1 MRRKALK
8 INKIK
13 INAFGNLKNKN
24 IELKKINI
32 IYGKNESGKST
43 LQNFIINML
52 YGISKNKN
60 GKFESDYDKYNPW
73 SGEEY
78 SGKIEYQLDNN
89 KIYNVYRDFDKKNPE
104 IYDEYSNNISNE
116 FNIDK
121 KLGNTFFMEQTNID
135 REIMTSTVASMQ
147 NETQIDKNTQNL
159 LVQKVANLA
168 ESGEEDVSYKKAIAK
183 LDKLLLNEVGT
194 DKSQDRPINIAKNKL
209 NKLNN
214 ELDEIKDIEN
224 DKYLI
229 EEKNKEYTENL
240 NFAEKNKK
248 IYLEIKNIIDENN
261 SENQKIEIKEKIYK
275 ENNEKIEKIKSE
287 KIEKNNKKNKI
298 INYFLLF
305 LILLI
310 NILSFIFIK
319 NKIINIIIFL
329 LIPIW
334 ILINLIKNKNKKIK
348 NNKIQIN
355 TLEKNNDELKEEIN
369 NLKNKLINK
378 NNEEKNK
385 LINKYGEE
393 IEELFNNNIYDVINN
408 NNNEINQYNLEIHK
422 LKLDLENIEPKL
434 EKMVNLIEEIQI
446 EEENIKKLNE
456 EKDVFLETKEI
467 IENAYEEMKNNVT
480 PKFNICLSEYIDKI
494 SGGKYNNIKIN
505 DGIQVE
511 LINGKLIPIEK
522 LSEGTIEQIY
532 LALRLSVIDQI
543 SKEKLPIFLDETFA
557 YYDDERLAA
566 TLKFINSV
574 QNQTII
580 FTCTNREIEIL
591 EQLGIEYNLIR
602 L

>member
-1 MRRKALK
+1 MK

-43 LQNFIINML
+43 LQKFIINML

-89 KIYNVYRDFDKKNPE
+89 KIYNVYRDFNKKNPE

-121 KLGNTFFMEQTNID
+121 KLGNTFFIEQTNID

-224 DKYLI
+224 DKYII

-248 IYLEIKNIIDENN
+248 IYSEIKNIMDENN
-261 SENQKIEIKEKIYK
+261 SENQKIEIKEKI
-275 ENNEKIEKIKSE
+275 KIE

-385 LINKYGEE
+385 LINKYGKE

-422 LKLDLENIEPKL
+422 IKLDLENIEPK
-434 EKMVNLIEEIQI
+434 
-446 EEENIKKLNE
+446 
-456 EKDVFLETKEI
+456 
-467 IENAYEEMKNNVT
+467 
-480 PKFNICLSEYIDKI
+480 
-494 SGGKYNNIKIN
+494 
-505 DGIQVE
+505 
-511 LINGKLIPIEK
+511 
-522 LSEGTIEQIY
+522 
-532 LALRLSVIDQI
+532 
-543 SKEKLPIFLDETFA
+543 
-557 YYDDERLAA
+557 
-566 TLKFINSV
+566 
-574 QNQTII
+574 
-580 FTCTNREIEIL
+580 
-591 EQLGIEYNLIR
+591 
-602 L
+602 

>member
-1 MRRKALK
+1 MK

-89 KIYNVYRDFDKKNPE
+89 KIYNVYRDFNKKNPE

-355 TLEKNNDELKEEIN
+355 TLEKNNNELKEEIN

-511 LINGKLIPIEK
+511 LTNGKLIPIEK

>member
-1 MRRKALK
+1 MK

-78 SGKIEYQLDNN
+78 SGKIEYKLDNN
-89 KIYNVYRDFDKKNPE
+89 KIYNVYRDFNKKNPE

-121 KLGNTFFMEQTNID
+121 KLGNTFFIEQTNID

-248 IYLEIKNIIDENN
+248 IYSEIKNIMDENN

-275 ENNEKIEKIKSE
+275 ENNEKIEKIKIE

-310 NILSFIFIK
+310 NIL
-319 NKIINIIIFL
+319 
-329 LIPIW
+329 
-334 ILINLIKNKNKKIK
+334 
-348 NNKIQIN
+348 
-355 TLEKNNDELKEEIN
+355 EKNNNELKEEIN

-467 IENAYEEMKNNVT
+467 IESSYEEMKNNVT

-511 LINGKLIPIEK
+511 LANGKLIPIEK

-574 QNQTII
+574 QNQAII
-580 FTCTNREIEIL
+580 FTCTNRETEIL
-591 EQLGIEYNLIR
+591 EQLGIEYNLIG

>member
-1 MRRKALK
+1 MK

-89 KIYNVYRDFDKKNPE
+89 KIYNVYRDFNKKNPE

-121 KLGNTFFMEQTNID
+121 KLGNTFFIEQTNID

-248 IYLEIKNIIDENN
+248 IYSEIKNIMDENN

-275 ENNEKIEKIKSE
+275 ENNEKIEKIKIE

-334 ILINLIKNKNKKIK
+334 ILINLIKNKNKNKNKKIK

-355 TLEKNNDELKEEIN
+355 TLEKNNNELKEEIN

-385 LINKYGEE
+385 LINKYGKE

-467 IENAYEEMKNNVT
+467 IENSYEEMKNNVT

-511 LINGKLIPIEK
+511 LTNGKLIPIEK

-574 QNQTII
+574 QNQAII
-580 FTCTNREIEIL
+580 FTCTNRETEIL
-591 EQLGIEYNLIR
+591 EQLGIEYNLIG

>member
-1 MRRKALK
+1 MK

-89 KIYNVYRDFDKKNPE
+89 KIYNVYRDFNKKNPE

-574 QNQTII
+574 QNQAII

>member
-1 MRRKALK
+1 MK

>member
-1 MRRKALK
+1 MK

-78 SGKIEYQLDNN
+78 SGKIEYKLDNN
-89 KIYNVYRDFDKKNPE
+89 KIYNVYRDFNKKNPE

-121 KLGNTFFMEQTNID
+121 KLGNTFFIEQTNID

-248 IYLEIKNIIDENN
+248 IYSEIKNIMDENN

-275 ENNEKIEKIKSE
+275 ENNEKIEKIKIE

-298 INYFLLF
+298 IIYFLLF
-305 LILLI
+305 LNLLI

-355 TLEKNNDELKEEIN
+355 TLEKNNNELKEEIN

-467 IENAYEEMKNNVT
+467 IESSYEEMKNNVT

-511 LINGKLIPIEK
+511 LANGKLIPIEK

-574 QNQTII
+574 QNQAII
-580 FTCTNREIEIL
+580 FTCTNRETEIL
-591 EQLGIEYNLIR
+591 EQLGIEYNLIG

>member
-1 MRRKALK
+1 MK

-78 SGKIEYQLDNN
+78 SGKIEYQLDSN
-89 KIYNVYRDFDKKNPE
+89 KIYNVYRDFNKKNPE

-334 ILINLIKNKNKKIK
+334 SLINLIKNKNKKIK

>member
-1 MRRKALK
+1 MK

-89 KIYNVYRDFDKKNPE
+89 KIYNVYRDFNKKNPE

-121 KLGNTFFMEQTNID
+121 KLGNTFFIEQTNID

-248 IYLEIKNIIDENN
+248 IYSEIKNIMDENN

-275 ENNEKIEKIKSE
+275 ENNEKIEKIKIE

-355 TLEKNNDELKEEIN
+355 TLEKNNNELKEEIN

-385 LINKYGEE
+385 LINKYGKE

-467 IENAYEEMKNNVT
+467 IENSYEEMKNNVT

-511 LINGKLIPIEK
+511 LTNGKLIPIEK

-574 QNQTII
+574 QNQAII
-580 FTCTNREIEIL
+580 FTCTNRETEIL
-591 EQLGIEYNLIR
+591 EQLGIEYNLIG

>member
-1 MRRKALK
+1 MK

-89 KIYNVYRDFDKKNPE
+89 KIYNVYRDFNKKNPE

-121 KLGNTFFMEQTNID
+121 KLGNTFFIEQTNID

-168 ESGEEDVSYKKAIAK
+168 ESGEEDISYKKAIAK

-248 IYLEIKNIIDENN
+248 IYSEIKNIMDENN

-275 ENNEKIEKIKSE
+275 ENNEKIEKIKIE
-287 KIEKNNKKNKI
+287 KKEKNNKKNKI

-310 NILSFIFIK
+310 NILSVIFIK

-355 TLEKNNDELKEEIN
+355 TLEKNNNELKEEIN
-369 NLKNKLINK
+369 NLRNKLINK

-385 LINKYGEE
+385 LINKYGKE

-446 EEENIKKLNE
+446 EEKNIKKLNE

-467 IENAYEEMKNNVT
+467 IENSYEEMKNNVT

-511 LINGKLIPIEK
+511 LTNGKLIPIEK

-574 QNQTII
+574 QNQAII
-580 FTCTNREIEIL
+580 FTCTNRETEIL
-591 EQLGIEYNLIR
+591 EQLGIEYNLIG

>member
-1 MRRKALK
+1 MK

-78 SGKIEYQLDNN
+78 SGKIEYKLDNN
-89 KIYNVYRDFDKKNPE
+89 KIYNVYRDFNKKNPE

-121 KLGNTFFMEQTNID
+121 KLGNTFFIEQTNID

-248 IYLEIKNIIDENN
+248 IYSEIKNIMDENN

-275 ENNEKIEKIKSE
+275 ENNEKIEKIKIE

-355 TLEKNNDELKEEIN
+355 TLEKNNNELKEEIN

-393 IEELFNNNIYDVINN
+393 IEELFNNNIHDVINN

-467 IENAYEEMKNNVT
+467 IESSYEEMKNNVT

-511 LINGKLIPIEK
+511 LANGKLIPIEK

-574 QNQTII
+574 QNQAII
-580 FTCTNREIEIL
+580 FTCTNRETEIL
-591 EQLGIEYNLIR
+591 EQLGIEYNLIG

>member
-1 MRRKALK
+1 MK

-89 KIYNVYRDFDKKNPE
+89 KIYNVYRDFNKKNPE

-121 KLGNTFFMEQTNID
+121 KLGNTFFIEQTNID

-248 IYLEIKNIIDENN
+248 IYSEIKNIMDENN

-275 ENNEKIEKIKSE
+275 ENNEKIEKIKIE

-334 ILINLIKNKNKKIK
+334 ILINLIKNKDKKIK

-355 TLEKNNDELKEEIN
+355 TLEKNNNELKEEIN

-385 LINKYGEE
+385 LINKYGKE

-467 IENAYEEMKNNVT
+467 IENSYEEMKNNVT

-511 LINGKLIPIEK
+511 LTNGKLIPIEK

-574 QNQTII
+574 QNQAII
-580 FTCTNREIEIL
+580 FTCTNRETEIL
-591 EQLGIEYNLIR
+591 EQLGIEYNLIG

>member
-1 MRRKALK
+1 MK

-89 KIYNVYRDFDKKNPE
+89 KIYNVYRDFNKKNPE

-121 KLGNTFFMEQTNID
+121 KLGNTFFIEQTNID

-194 DKSQDRPINIAKNKL
+194 DKSQDRPINIARNKL

-248 IYLEIKNIIDENN
+248 IYSEIKNIMDENN

-275 ENNEKIEKIKSE
+275 ENNEKIEKIK
-287 KIEKNNKKNKI
+287 IEKKEKDNKKIKI

-355 TLEKNNDELKEEIN
+355 TLEKNNNELKEEIN

-385 LINKYGEE
+385 LINKYGKE

-467 IENAYEEMKNNVT
+467 IENSYEEMKNNVT

-511 LINGKLIPIEK
+511 LTNGKLIPIEK

-591 EQLGIEYNLIR
+591 EQLGIEYNLIG

>member
-1 MRRKALK
+1 MK

-60 GKFESDYDKYNPW
+60 GRFESDYDKYNPW

-78 SGKIEYQLDNN
+78 SGKIEYQLDSN
-89 KIYNVYRDFDKKNPE
+89 KIYNVYRDFNKKNPE

-393 IEELFNNNIYDVINN
+393 IEELFNNNIYNVINN

>member
-1 MRRKALK
+1 MK

-78 SGKIEYQLDNN
+78 SGKIEYQLDSN
-89 KIYNVYRDFDKKNPE
+89 KIYNVYRDFNKKNPE

-511 LINGKLIPIEK
+511 LTNGKLIPIEK

>member
-1 MRRKALK
+1 MK

-298 INYFLLF
+298 IKYFLLF

>member
-1 MRRKALK
+1 MK

-89 KIYNVYRDFDKKNPE
+89 KIYNVYRDFNKKNPE

-121 KLGNTFFMEQTNID
+121 KLGNTFFIEQTNID

-224 DKYLI
+224 DKYII

-248 IYLEIKNIIDENN
+248 IYSEIKNIMDENN

-275 ENNEKIEKIKSE
+275 ENNEKIEKIKIE

-334 ILINLIKNKNKKIK
+334 ILINLI

-385 LINKYGEE
+385 LINKYGKE

-467 IENAYEEMKNNVT
+467 IENSYEEMKNNVT

-511 LINGKLIPIEK
+511 LANGKLIPIEK

-574 QNQTII
+574 QNQAII
-580 FTCTNREIEIL
+580 FTCTNRETEIL
-591 EQLGIEYNLIR
+591 EQLGIEYNLIG

>member
-1 MRRKALK
+1 MK

-89 KIYNVYRDFDKKNPE
+89 KIYNVYRDFNKKNPE

-121 KLGNTFFMEQTNID
+121 KLGNTFFIEQTNID

-248 IYLEIKNIIDENN
+248 IYSEIKNIMDENN

-275 ENNEKIEKIKSE
+275 ENNEKIEKIKIE

-355 TLEKNNDELKEEIN
+355 TLEKNNNELKEEIN

-385 LINKYGEE
+385 LINKYGKE

-467 IENAYEEMKNNVT
+467 IENSYEEMKNNVT

-511 LINGKLIPIEK
+511 LANGKLIPIEK

-557 YYDDERLAA
+557 YYDDERLTA

-574 QNQTII
+574 QNQAII
-580 FTCTNREIEIL
+580 FTCTNRETEIL
-591 EQLGIEYNLIR
+591 EQLGIEYNLIG

>member
-1 MRRKALK
+1 MK

-89 KIYNVYRDFDKKNPE
+89 KIYNVYRDFNKKNPE

-121 KLGNTFFMEQTNID
+121 KLGNTFFIEQTNID

-248 IYLEIKNIIDENN
+248 IYSEIKNIMDENN
-261 SENQKIEIKEKIYK
+261 LENQKIEIKEKIYK
-275 ENNEKIEKIKSE
+275 ENNEKIEKTKIE

-355 TLEKNNDELKEEIN
+355 TLEKNNNELKEEIN

-385 LINKYGEE
+385 LINKYGKE

-467 IENAYEEMKNNVT
+467 IENSYEEMKNNVT

-511 LINGKLIPIEK
+511 LTNGKLIPIEK

-557 YYDDERLAA
+557 YYDNERLAA

-574 QNQTII
+574 QNQAII
-580 FTCTNREIEIL
+580 FTCTNRETEIL
-591 EQLGIEYNLIR
+591 EQLGIEYNLIG

>member
-1 MRRKALK
+1 MK

-24 IELKKINI
+24 MELKKINI

-89 KIYNVYRDFDKKNPE
+89 KIYNVYRDFNKKNPE

-121 KLGNTFFMEQTNID
+121 KLGNTFFIEQTNID

-248 IYLEIKNIIDENN
+248 IYSEIKNIMDENN

-275 ENNEKIEKIKSE
+275 ENNEEIEKI

-355 TLEKNNDELKEEIN
+355 TLEKNNNELKEEIN

-385 LINKYGEE
+385 LINKYGKE

-467 IENAYEEMKNNVT
+467 IENSYEEMKNNVT

-511 LINGKLIPIEK
+511 LTNGKLIPIEK

-574 QNQTII
+574 QNQAII
-580 FTCTNREIEIL
+580 FTCTNRETEIL
-591 EQLGIEYNLIR
+591 EQLGIEYNLIG

>member
-1 MRRKALK
+1 MK

-89 KIYNVYRDFDKKNPE
+89 KIYNVYRDFNKKNPE

-121 KLGNTFFMEQTNID
+121 KLGNTFFIEQTNID

-248 IYLEIKNIIDENN
+248 IYSEIKNIIDENN

-275 ENNEKIEKIKSE
+275 ENNEKIEKIKIE
-287 KIEKNNKKNKI
+287 KEEKNNKKNKI

-355 TLEKNNDELKEEIN
+355 TLEKNNNELKEEIN

-385 LINKYGEE
+385 LINKYGKE

-456 EKDVFLETKEI
+456 EKDVFWETKEI
-467 IENAYEEMKNNVT
+467 IENSYEEMKNNVT

-511 LINGKLIPIEK
+511 LTNGKLIPIEK

-574 QNQTII
+574 QNQAII
-580 FTCTNREIEIL
+580 FTCTNRETEIL
-591 EQLGIEYNLIR
+591 EQLGIEYNLIG

>member
-1 MRRKALK
+1 MK

-89 KIYNVYRDFDKKNPE
+89 KIYNVYRDFNKKNPE

-121 KLGNTFFMEQTNID
+121 KLGNTFFIEQTNID

-168 ESGEEDVSYKKAIAK
+168 ESGEEDISYKKAIAK

-248 IYLEIKNIIDENN
+248 IYSEIKNIMDENN

-275 ENNEKIEKIKSE
+275 ENNEKIEKIKIE
-287 KIEKNNKKNKI
+287 KEEKNNKKNKI

-385 LINKYGEE
+385 LINKYGKE

-467 IENAYEEMKNNVT
+467 IENSYEEMKNNVT

-511 LINGKLIPIEK
+511 LANGKLIPIEK

-574 QNQTII
+574 QNQAII
-580 FTCTNREIEIL
+580 FTCTNRETEIL
-591 EQLGIEYNLIR
+591 EQLGIEYNLIG

>member
-1 MRRKALK
+1 MK

-89 KIYNVYRDFDKKNPE
+89 KIYNVYRDFNKKNPE

-121 KLGNTFFMEQTNID
+121 KLGNTFFIEQTNID

-248 IYLEIKNIIDENN
+248 IYSEIKNIMDENN

-275 ENNEKIEKIKSE
+275 ENNEKIEKIKIE
-287 KIEKNNKKNKI
+287 KLEKNNKKNKI

-355 TLEKNNDELKEEIN
+355 TLEKNNNELKEEIN

-385 LINKYGEE
+385 LINKYGKE

-467 IENAYEEMKNNVT
+467 IENSYEEMKNNVT

-511 LINGKLIPIEK
+511 LTNGKLIPIEK

-574 QNQTII
+574 QNQAII
-580 FTCTNREIEIL
+580 FTCTNRETEIL
-591 EQLGIEYNLIR
+591 EQLGIEYNLIG

>member
-1 MRRKALK
+1 MK

-89 KIYNVYRDFDKKNPE
+89 KIYNVYRDFNKKNPE

-121 KLGNTFFMEQTNID
+121 KLGNTFFIEQTNID

-248 IYLEIKNIIDENN
+248 IYSEIKNIMDENN

-275 ENNEKIEKIKSE
+275 ENNEKIEKIKIE
-287 KIEKNNKKNKI
+287 KKEKNNKKNKI

-355 TLEKNNDELKEEIN
+355 TLEKNNNELKEEIN
-369 NLKNKLINK
+369 NLRNKLINK

-385 LINKYGEE
+385 LINKYGKE

-467 IENAYEEMKNNVT
+467 IENSYEEMKNNVT

-511 LINGKLIPIEK
+511 LTNGKLIPIEK

-574 QNQTII
+574 QNQAII
-580 FTCTNREIEIL
+580 FTCTNRETEIL
-591 EQLGIEYNLIR
+591 EQLGIEYNLIG

>member
-1 MRRKALK
+1 MK

-89 KIYNVYRDFDKKNPE
+89 KIYNVYRDFNKKNPE

-532 LALRLSVIDQI
+532 FALRLSVIDQI

>member
-1 MRRKALK
+1 MK

-89 KIYNVYRDFDKKNPE
+89 KIYNVYRDFNKKNPE

-121 KLGNTFFMEQTNID
+121 KLGNTFFIEQTNID

-248 IYLEIKNIIDENN
+248 IYSEIKNIMDENN
-261 SENQKIEIKEKIYK
+261 SENIYK
-275 ENNEKIEKIKSE
+275 ENNEKIEKIKIE
-287 KIEKNNKKNKI
+287 KKEKNNKKNKI

-355 TLEKNNDELKEEIN
+355 TLEKNNNELKEEIN
-369 NLKNKLINK
+369 NLRNKLINK

-385 LINKYGEE
+385 LINKYGKE

-467 IENAYEEMKNNVT
+467 IENSYEEMKNNVT

-511 LINGKLIPIEK
+511 LTNGKLIPIEK

-574 QNQTII
+574 QNQAII
-580 FTCTNREIEIL
+580 FTCTNRETEIL
-591 EQLGIEYNLIR
+591 EQLGIEYNLIG

>member
-1 MRRKALK
+1 MK

-89 KIYNVYRDFDKKNPE
+89 KIYNVYRDFNKKNPE

-121 KLGNTFFMEQTNID
+121 KLGNTFFIEQTNID

-168 ESGEEDVSYKKAIAK
+168 ESGEEDISYKKAIAK

-240 NFAEKNKK
+240 DFAEKNKK
-248 IYLEIKNIIDENN
+248 IYSEIKNIMDENN

-275 ENNEKIEKIKSE
+275 ENNEKIEKIKIE

-348 NNKIQIN
+348 NNEIQIN
-355 TLEKNNDELKEEIN
+355 ALEKNNNELKEEIN

-385 LINKYGEE
+385 LINKYGKE

-467 IENAYEEMKNNVT
+467 IENSYEEMKNNVT

-511 LINGKLIPIEK
+511 LTNGKLIPIEK

-574 QNQTII
+574 QNQAII
-580 FTCTNREIEIL
+580 FTCTNRETEIL
-591 EQLGIEYNLIR
+591 EQLGIEYNLIG

>member
-1 MRRKALK
+1 MK

-89 KIYNVYRDFDKKNPE
+89 KIYNVYRDFNKKNPE

-121 KLGNTFFMEQTNID
+121 KLGNTFFIEQTNID

-168 ESGEEDVSYKKAIAK
+168 ESGEEDISYKKAIAK

-240 NFAEKNKK
+240 KFAEKNKK
-248 IYLEIKNIIDENN
+248 IYSEIKNIMDENN

-275 ENNEKIEKIKSE
+275 ENNEKIEKIKIE
-287 KIEKNNKKNKI
+287 KEEKNNKKNKI

-355 TLEKNNDELKEEIN
+355 TLEKNNNELKEEIN

-385 LINKYGEE
+385 LINKYGKE

-467 IENAYEEMKNNVT
+467 IENSYEEMKNNVT

-511 LINGKLIPIEK
+511 LTNGKLIPIEK

-574 QNQTII
+574 QNQAII
-580 FTCTNREIEIL
+580 FTCTNRETEIL
-591 EQLGIEYNLIR
+591 EQLGIEYNLIG

>member
-1 MRRKALK
+1 MK

-89 KIYNVYRDFDKKNPE
+89 KIYNVYRDFNKKNPE

-121 KLGNTFFMEQTNID
+121 KLGNTFFIEQTNID

-168 ESGEEDVSYKKAIAK
+168 ESGEEDISYKKAIAK

-248 IYLEIKNIIDENN
+248 IYSEIKNIMDENN

-275 ENNEKIEKIKSE
+275 ENNEKIEKIKIE

-305 LILLI
+305 LIVLI

-355 TLEKNNDELKEEIN
+355 ALEKNNNELKEEIN

-385 LINKYGEE
+385 LINKYGKE

-467 IENAYEEMKNNVT
+467 IENSYEEMKNNVT

-511 LINGKLIPIEK
+511 LTNGKLIPIEK

-574 QNQTII
+574 QNQAII
-580 FTCTNREIEIL
+580 FTCTNRETEIL
-591 EQLGIEYNLIR
+591 EQLGIEYNLIG

>member
-1 MRRKALK
+1 MK

-60 GKFESDYDKYNPW
+60 GRFESDYDKYNPW

-78 SGKIEYQLDNN
+78 SGKIEYQLDSN
-89 KIYNVYRDFDKKNPE
+89 KIYNVYRDFNKKNPE

-369 NLKNKLINK
+369 NLKNNLINK

-393 IEELFNNNIYDVINN
+393 IEELFNNNIYNVINN

>member
-1 MRRKALK
+1 MK

-378 NNEEKNK
+378 
-385 LINKYGEE
+385 YGEE

>member
-1 MRRKALK
+1 MK

-89 KIYNVYRDFDKKNPE
+89 KIYNVYRDFNKKNPE

-248 IYLEIKNIIDENN
+248 IYSEIKNIIDENN

-494 SGGKYNNIKIN
+494 SGEKYNNIKIN

>member
-1 MRRKALK
+1 MK

-261 SENQKIEIKEKIYK
+261 SENQKIEIIEKIYK

>member
-1 MRRKALK
+1 MK

-78 SGKIEYQLDNN
+78 SGKIEYKLDNN
-89 KIYNVYRDFDKKNPE
+89 KIYNVYRDFNKKNPE

-121 KLGNTFFMEQTNID
+121 KLGNTFFIEQTNID

-248 IYLEIKNIIDENN
+248 IYSEIKNIMDENN

-275 ENNEKIEKIKSE
+275 ENNEKIEKIKIE

-355 TLEKNNDELKEEIN
+355 TLEKNNNELKEEIN

-467 IENAYEEMKNNVT
+467 IESSYEEMRNNVT

-511 LINGKLIPIEK
+511 LANGKLIPIEK

-574 QNQTII
+574 QNQAII
-580 FTCTNREIEIL
+580 FTCTNRETEIL
-591 EQLGIEYNLIR
+591 EQLGIEYNLIG

>member
-1 MRRKALK
+1 MK

-78 SGKIEYQLDNN
+78 SGKIEYQLDSN
-89 KIYNVYRDFDKKNPE
+89 KIYNVYRDFNKKNPE

-159 LVQKVANLA
+159 LVQKVANLV

-275 ENNEKIEKIKSE
+275 ENNEKIEKIKIE

-522 LSEGTIEQIY
+522 LSEATIEQIY

>member
-1 MRRKALK
+1 MK

-89 KIYNVYRDFDKKNPE
+89 KIYNVYRDFNKKNPE

-248 IYLEIKNIIDENN
+248 IYSEIKNIIDENN

-275 ENNEKIEKIKSE
+275 ENNEKIEKIKIE

-494 SGGKYNNIKIN
+494 SGEKYNNIKIN

>member
-1 MRRKALK
+1 MK

-89 KIYNVYRDFDKKNPE
+89 KIYNVYRDFNKKNPE

-121 KLGNTFFMEQTNID
+121 KLGNTFFIEQTNID

-194 DKSQDRPINIAKNKL
+194 DKSQDRPINIVKNKL

-248 IYLEIKNIIDENN
+248 IYSEIKNIRDENN

-275 ENNEKIEKIKSE
+275 ENNEKIEKIKIE

-385 LINKYGEE
+385 LINKYGKE

-467 IENAYEEMKNNVT
+467 IENSYEEMKNNVT

-511 LINGKLIPIEK
+511 LANGKLIPIEK

-543 SKEKLPIFLDETFA
+543 SKEKLPIFLDETFS

-574 QNQTII
+574 QNQAII
-580 FTCTNREIEIL
+580 FTCTNRETEIL
-591 EQLGIEYNLIR
+591 EQLGIEYNLIG

>member
-1 MRRKALK
+1 MK

-89 KIYNVYRDFDKKNPE
+89 KIYNVYRDFNKKNPE

-121 KLGNTFFMEQTNID
+121 KLGNTFFIEQTNID

-248 IYLEIKNIIDENN
+248 IYSEIKNIMDENN

-275 ENNEKIEKIKSE
+275 ENNEKIEKIKIE
-287 KIEKNNKKNKI
+287 KEEKNNKKNKI

-319 NKIINIIIFL
+319 NKMINIIIFL

-355 TLEKNNDELKEEIN
+355 TLEKNNNELKEEIN

-385 LINKYGEE
+385 LINKYGKE

-467 IENAYEEMKNNVT
+467 IENSYEEMKNNVT

-511 LINGKLIPIEK
+511 LTNGKLIPIEK

-574 QNQTII
+574 QNQAII
-580 FTCTNREIEIL
+580 FTCTNRETEIL
-591 EQLGIEYNLIR
+591 EQLGIEYNLIG

>member
-1 MRRKALK
+1 MK

-89 KIYNVYRDFDKKNPE
+89 KIYNVYRDFNKKNPE

-121 KLGNTFFMEQTNID
+121 KLGNTFFIEQTNID

-248 IYLEIKNIIDENN
+248 IYSEIKNIMDENN

-275 ENNEKIEKIKSE
+275 ENNEKIEKIKIE
-287 KIEKNNKKNKI
+287 KI
-298 INYFLLF
+298 
-305 LILLI
+305 
-310 NILSFIFIK
+310 
-319 NKIINIIIFL
+319 
-329 LIPIW
+329 
-334 ILINLIKNKNKKIK
+334 
-348 NNKIQIN
+348 
-355 TLEKNNDELKEEIN
+355 
-369 NLKNKLINK
+369 
-378 NNEEKNK
+378 
-385 LINKYGEE
+385 
-393 IEELFNNNIYDVINN
+393 
-408 NNNEINQYNLEIHK
+408 
-422 LKLDLENIEPKL
+422 
-434 EKMVNLIEEIQI
+434 
-446 EEENIKKLNE
+446 
-456 EKDVFLETKEI
+456 
-467 IENAYEEMKNNVT
+467 
-480 PKFNICLSEYIDKI
+480 
-494 SGGKYNNIKIN
+494 
-505 DGIQVE
+505 
-511 LINGKLIPIEK
+511 
-522 LSEGTIEQIY
+522 
-532 LALRLSVIDQI
+532 
-543 SKEKLPIFLDETFA
+543 
-557 YYDDERLAA
+557 
-566 TLKFINSV
+566 
-574 QNQTII
+574 
-580 FTCTNREIEIL
+580 
-591 EQLGIEYNLIR
+591 
-602 L
+602 